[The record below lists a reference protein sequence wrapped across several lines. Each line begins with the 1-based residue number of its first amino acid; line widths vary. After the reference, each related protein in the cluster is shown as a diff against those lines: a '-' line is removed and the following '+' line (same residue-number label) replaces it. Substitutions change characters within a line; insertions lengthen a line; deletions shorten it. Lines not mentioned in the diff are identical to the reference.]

1 MDVLNAMQ
9 VFVSVVETGS
19 FTNAAQSLHMHRP
32 SVSKTIQL
40 LEQRLDGRLLNRSTR
55 SLSMTPEG
63 EAFYHRCKAILD
75 NVGQAMASLSD
86 RPERLIGKLRVDLPV
101 SVGHLLII
109 PSLMEFQQRYPGI
122 ELTLGTSDKPIDLI
136 SEGVD
141 CVVRLGV
148 LEDSSLIASGIG
160 YLPMVTCASPAYLA
174 RHGVPEQI
182 GDLSKHLAVN
192 YFSGSNPRTLEWL
205 FVDGEEIHT
214 VRVKS
219 AINVN
224 DTQGF
229 VASALAGFGLI
240 QGPALNV
247 QAHLD
252 SGALVRVMQH
262 CPVPSKRVSIL
273 YPHRELMPPA
283 VDAFVV
289 WLRSLMAEKGLNQP

>member
-19 FTNAAQSLHMHRP
+19 FTNAAQALHMHRP
-32 SVSKTIQL
+32 AVSKSIQL

-55 SLSMTPEG
+55 RLSMTPEG
-63 EAFYHRCKAILD
+63 EAFYGRCKAILE
-75 NVGQAMASLSD
+75 NVGEAMSSLGD
-86 RPERLIGKLRVDLPV
+86 RPARLKGKLRIDLPV
-101 SVGHLLII
+101 SLGHLLII
-109 PSLMEFQQRYPGI
+109 PSLMEFQQLHPGI

-174 RHGVPEQI
+174 RYGVPDTI
-182 GDLSKHLAVN
+182 GDLGNHLAVN
-192 YFSGSNPRTLEWL
+192 YFSGSNPRTLEWFFL
-205 FVDGEEIHT
+205 QNDEVLH
-214 VRVKS
+214 VRVRS

-252 SGALVRVMQH
+252 SGALVRVLQH
-262 CPVPSKRVSIL
+262 YPVPSKRVSIL
-273 YPHRELMPPA
+273 YPHRDLMAPTVEVF
-283 VDAFVV
+283 VD
-289 WLRSLMAEKGLNQP
+289 WLRSLMADHGLTQP

>member
-32 SVSKTIQL
+32 AVSKTIQL

-75 NVGQAMASLSD
+75 KVGQAMSSLSD

-109 PSLMEFQQRYPGI
+109 PSLMDFQQLYPGI

-141 CVVRLGV
+141 CVVRLGA

-182 GDLSKHLAVN
+182 GDLSK
-192 YFSGSNPRTLEWL
+192 R
-205 FVDGEEIHT
+205 
-214 VRVKS
+214 
-219 AINVN
+219 
-224 DTQGF
+224 
-229 VASALAGFGLI
+229 
-240 QGPALNV
+240 
-247 QAHLD
+247 
-252 SGALVRVMQH
+252 
-262 CPVPSKRVSIL
+262 
-273 YPHRELMPPA
+273 
-283 VDAFVV
+283 
-289 WLRSLMAEKGLNQP
+289 